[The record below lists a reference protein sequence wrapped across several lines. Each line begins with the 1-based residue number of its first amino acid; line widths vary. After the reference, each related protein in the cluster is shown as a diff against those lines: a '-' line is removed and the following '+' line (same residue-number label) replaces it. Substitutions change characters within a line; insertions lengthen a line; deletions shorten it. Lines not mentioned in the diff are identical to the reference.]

1 MASIQSSVAKQ
12 ISDIKKNEIAYRTM
26 MQQAILKNET
36 TGEIINIP
44 FSSYTK
50 MYRDL
55 LSQIIV
61 EKELDD
67 KAIAEVRYKPKTLS
81 YVLYGTTEFWND
93 ILILNECK
101 SIIDFTPKKIRYYDP
116 NRLKTYLNQILIL
129 EGILS

>member
-1 MASIQSSVAKQ
+1 M
-12 ISDIKKNEIAYRTM
+12 
-26 MQQAILKNET
+26 L
-36 TGEIINIP
+36 
-44 FSSYTK
+44 
-50 MYRDL
+50 
-55 LSQIIV
+55 IIV